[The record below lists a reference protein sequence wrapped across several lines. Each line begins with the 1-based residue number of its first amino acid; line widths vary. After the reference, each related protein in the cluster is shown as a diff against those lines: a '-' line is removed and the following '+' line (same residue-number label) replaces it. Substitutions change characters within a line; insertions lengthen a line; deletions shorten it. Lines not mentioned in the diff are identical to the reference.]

1 MKLSHLGLHGIKMK
15 LMMTLLFAYGLMVGI
30 ANADGGS
37 NSAPIN
43 ELMSSY
49 KLGAGDQIRIIV
61 FREPDLSFET
71 ELTDAGTIIF
81 PFLGEINVAGL
92 TVGGLKDKI
101 TQGLDGRY
109 IIDPKV
115 SISVVKYRQFYVN
128 GEVERPGA
136 FPYLPGLT
144 VQKAIAMAGGF
155 TDRAEKSRVEI
166 IHEKDVSHKPVK
178 ETLDATVQ
186 PGDVVVVDESFF

>member
-1 MKLSHLGLHGIKMK
+1 MGIMVLINMKYFTS
-15 LMMTLLFAYGLMVGI
+15 LLFVYGLVVGI
-30 ANADGGS
+30 ANADGAIS
-37 NSAPIN
+37 PVPVN

-81 PFLGEINVAGL
+81 PFLGEISAAGQ

-109 IIDPKV
+109 IIEPKV

-128 GEVERPGA
+128 GEVESPGA

>member
-1 MKLSHLGLHGIKMK
+1 MVLMSMRYLNGL
-15 LMMTLLFAYGLMVGI
+15 LMVFILMVGI
-30 ANADGGS
+30 ANGDS
-37 NSAPIN
+37 VKNIESDNS
-43 ELMSSY
+43 LMSSY

-81 PFLGEINVAGL
+81 PFLGEISAVGQ

-101 TQGLDGRY
+101 TEGLNGRY
-109 IIDPKV
+109 IIDPKI

-128 GEVERPGA
+128 GEVARPGA